1 MRIGVLALQGAFAEH
16 LAVLARLGV
25 DGFEIRERADLNGGI
40 DGLILP
46 GGEST
51 VMGRLLRETGLFG
64 PLKEFIQRGLPVFGT
79 CAGMI
84 LLARRIENDPVVHF
98 GTMDITVRRNAYGRQ
113 LGSFHTAEEFHGIG
127 RIPMTFIRA
136 PYITEVEDGVRVLAT
151 VDGNKVAAEC
161 GKTLVTSFH
170 PELTEDLRV
179 HRYFL
184 GKIR

>member
-98 GTMDITVRRNAYGRQ
+98 GTMDITEAKRLRTATRQ
-113 LGSFHTAEEFHGIG
+113 LPHGG
-127 RIPMTFIRA
+127 GVPRYRQDPDDLHPRA
-136 PYITEVEDGVRVLAT
+136 
-151 VDGNKVAAEC
+151 
-161 GKTLVTSFH
+161 H
-170 PELTEDLRV
+170 
-179 HRYFL
+179 HR
-184 GKIR
+184 G

>member
-64 PLKEFIQRGLPVFGT
+64 PLKEFIQRGCLCSGP
-79 CAGMI
+79 
-84 LLARRIENDPVVHF
+84 
-98 GTMDITVRRNAYGRQ
+98 
-113 LGSFHTAEEFHGIG
+113 
-127 RIPMTFIRA
+127 A
-136 PYITEVEDGVRVLAT
+136 PA
-151 VDGNKVAAEC
+151 
-161 GKTLVTSFH
+161 
-170 PELTEDLRV
+170 
-179 HRYFL
+179 
-184 GKIR
+184 